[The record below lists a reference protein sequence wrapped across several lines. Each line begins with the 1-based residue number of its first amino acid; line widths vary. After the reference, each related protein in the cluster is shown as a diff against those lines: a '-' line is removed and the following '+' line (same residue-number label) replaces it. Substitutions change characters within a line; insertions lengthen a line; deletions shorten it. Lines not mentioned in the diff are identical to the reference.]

1 MDENT
6 IAVAEAYNQDAERE
20 WQRLAKNPYRALE
33 FQVVM
38 HHLRKHLPPQGKILD
53 AGGGPG
59 RYAIELCRAGYEV
72 VLLDLSSGN
81 IALAREKFSLQ
92 PKGVQARLLEAAVG
106 DVRDLSR
113 FETGSF
119 DAVLC
124 LGGPLTHIS
133 DADDRSRAL
142 SELVRVAKPGAI
154 VGIEVVGYLAVLRTI
169 LLEFSH
175 ELLDPSF
182 EKLVQE
188 GDAKGPTKS
197 TWHFFRADEIRQL
210 AESHGLETIEMAGCQ
225 GLSAG
230 VVEATNALA
239 QDEAKWKVWVDLL
252 LRTSTEPAVVDMAE
266 HILYVGRVPVTAKHE
281 RAELKTPR

>member
-1 MDENT
+1 MDADMR
-6 IAVAEAYNQDAERE
+6 AVAETYDRDTERE
-20 WQRLAKNPYRALE
+20 WQRLAKDPYHTLE

-38 HHLRKHLPPQGKILD
+38 YHLRKRLPPQGKILD

-59 RYAIELCRAGYEV
+59 RYAIELCQAGYEI
-72 VLLDLSSGN
+72 VLLDLSPGN
-81 IALAREKFSLQ
+81 IALAREKFELQ
-92 PKGVQARLLEAAVG
+92 PQTVQDRLLQAVVG

-113 FETGSF
+113 FEPGSF

-142 SELVRVAKPGAI
+142 SELVRVARTGAI

-188 GDAKGPTKS
+188 GDTMGPTKS

-225 GLSAG
+225 GLSTNL
-230 VVEATNALA
+230 VEATNRIAE
-239 QDEAKWKVWVDLL
+239 DEAKWKRWVDLL
-252 LRTSTEPAVVDMAE
+252 LRTSTEPAAVDMAE
-266 HILYVGRVPVTAKHE
+266 HMLYIGRVPVVTPD
-281 RAELKTPR
+281 RAGLKAPR

>member
-1 MDENT
+1 MHDET
-6 IAVAEAYNQDAERE
+6 RAVAETYDRDTERE
-20 WQRLAKNPYRALE
+20 WQRLVKTPYHTLE

-38 HHLRKHLPPQGKILD
+38 HHLRKHLPSHGRILD

-59 RYAIELCRAGYEV
+59 RYAIELCQAGYEV
-72 VLLDLSSGN
+72 VLLDLSPGN

-92 PKGVQARLLEAAVG
+92 PQKVQNRLLETVVG

-113 FETGSF
+113 FDAGSF

-133 DADDRSRAL
+133 EADGRSRAV

-154 VGIEVVGYLAVLRTI
+154 VCIEVVGYLAVLRTI

-182 EKLVQE
+182 ERLVQE
-188 GDAKGPTKS
+188 GDATGPTKS

-210 AESHGLETIEMAGCQ
+210 AESHGLETVEVAGCQ
-225 GLSAG
+225 GLSTG
-230 VVEATNALA
+230 LIEATNLVA
-239 QDEAKWKVWVDLL
+239 QDEAKWQVWVDLL

-266 HILYVGRVPVTAKHE
+266 HILYIGNAPE
-281 RAELKTPR
+281 D

>member
-1 MDENT
+1 MDEST
-6 IAVAEAYNQDAERE
+6 IAVAEAYNRDTERE
-20 WQRLAKNPYRALE
+20 WQRLAKDPYGTLE

-38 HHLRKHLPPQGKILD
+38 YHLRKHLPPQGKILD

-59 RYAIELCRAGYEV
+59 RYAIELCQAGYEV
-72 VLLDLSSGN
+72 VLFDLSPGN
-81 IALAREKFSLQ
+81 IALAKEKLSAQ
-92 PKGVQARLLEAAVG
+92 PQEVQDKLLEAVVG
-106 DVRDLSR
+106 DVLDLSR
-113 FETGSF
+113 FETDSF

-133 DADDRSRAL
+133 DADDRSHAL

-169 LLEFSH
+169 LLEFSY

-188 GDAKGPTKS
+188 GDATGPTKS

-210 AESHGLETIEMAGCQ
+210 AEFHGLETIEMAGCQ

-230 VVEATNALA
+230 VVEATNTLA
-239 QDEAKWKVWVDLL
+239 QDEAKWKVWVDVLL
-252 LRTSTEPAVVDMAE
+252 QTSTEPAVVDMAE
-266 HILYVGRVPVTAKHE
+266 HILYIGRKPS
-281 RAELKTPR
+281 R